1 MEEED
6 RSSDRRP
13 ARKGQRKPSRS
24 SASDLGEDGSLIS
37 MLAKLTLRQEDQ
49 LNQIHLDKSFIF
61 FVQAGKGSI
70 LRLML
75 KTSKDWHGQ
84 REAGQVN
91 TSLRQHMFRSVFEE
105 LAFRASKL
113 PFGSNDHELIR
124 VLQNKQVLTATN
136 SWNYLQ
142 WDSKEKTE
150 ANSQRS
156 APLRGSR
163 SIDPE
168 DPYSGSSSGPDSPV
182 HSLEANAS
190 GFLDDGLSRCTLE
203 TRHLPE
209 GASGSGSPCCSSA
222 ADRQRAY
229 AADLCS
235 NPTIDLAEITIGS
248 GHCSSLDEMRKA
260 ILALSLGNG
269 SNICYMNAALLAEL
283 WACCMNDTFVW
294 HKVGAWKDPLIRLL
308 ASSDQHWVL
317 TETSC
322 LGHLLHSWFTNHEP
336 GTQQDS
342 AEFVGWLRQAMHGD
356 AYGGL
361 STSTW
366 EARLEAATE
375 DSGHLYAPIL
385 LQQTKD
391 GDCTIQDLINLWHD
405 QAPFHCGF
413 SAGTTTVCLQVNRF
427 PAMDVR
433 SPQPFRW
440 NRVNVHLPC
449 FVNAHSWTVHWK
461 RFDIVSVVVHR
472 GAEPYSGHYQACLRT
487 GGCRFLTDDW
497 SRAIP
502 CAHTADLERDL
513 YLLWLV
519 DSTHLTSAWSSLLS
533 CNPFVPFSSSQ
544 AN

>member
-1 MEEED
+1 MSGDDQSFAELMDVCGSHFAKRPRTEEED
-6 RSSDRRP
+6 KSSDRRP

-24 SASDLGEDGSLIS
+24 SASDLGEDGNLIS
-37 MLAKLTLRQEDQ
+37 MIAKLTLRQEDQ

-70 LRLML
+70 LPLML

-84 REAGQVN
+84 RELGQVT

-113 PFGSNDHELIR
+113 PFGSSDHELIR
-124 VLQNKQVLTATN
+124 ALQTKSIDGNQLLELP
-136 SWNYLQ
+136 SMGFQ
-142 WDSKEKTE
+142 REDSE
-150 ANSQRS
+150 AGSQGS
-156 APLRGSR
+156 PPLRGSR

-168 DPYSGSSSGPDSPV
+168 DSQSSGSTGPDPSVLSP
-182 HSLEANAS
+182 EAYATGFNS
-190 GFLDDGLSRCTLE
+190 GLCGRALE
-203 TRHLPE
+203 TRHLTE
-209 GASGSGSPCCSSA
+209 GRPIRCPTAI
-222 ADRQRAY
+222 DRQRAY
-229 AADLCS
+229 ADDLCS

-294 HKVGAWKDPLIRLL
+294 REVGAWKDPLIRLL
-308 ASSDQHWVL
+308 SSSNQHRVL

-356 AYGGL
+356 AHGGL

-375 DSGHLYAPIL
+375 DSRHLYAPIL

-413 SAGTTTVCLQVNRF
+413 SAGTTTVCLGSLPWMFGLPNRF
-427 PAMDVR
+427 DGIESMSTCHVSSMPIAGL
-433 SPQPFRW
+433 STG
-440 NRVNVHLPC
+440 NV
-449 FVNAHSWTVHWK
+449 
-461 RFDIVSVVVHR
+461 
-472 GAEPYSGHYQACLRT
+472 
-487 GGCRFLTDDW
+487 LT
-497 SRAIP
+497 
-502 CAHTADLERDL
+502 
-513 YLLWLV
+513 
-519 DSTHLTSAWSSLLS
+519 
-533 CNPFVPFSSSQ
+533 
-544 AN
+544 